1 MGRGADDI
9 GGWMD
14 VFQTLSAFAIITNAG
29 ISCFTMQVFSHQLKF
44 SDRTIMWIFVAI
56 QWFFFSVQ
64 SIIEKIIPDVTFAT
78 QMQLERMKFVVAKAI
93 EKVKDEDPE
102 ADSDDSSDEDVP
114 DDRKKSQKEK
124 VIANVDDVLNEVQDV
139 RKSLKKALKKKKKRM
154 KKGWAPPISEVMST
168 YPALSE
174 KDLEERFHACRHPS
188 LDKRSQSE
196 TLGSDILTS
205 IGSTVGGF
213 GESVYQTVTCFG
225 PSTSNSDA
233 TVEKV

>member
-114 DDRKKSQKEK
+114 GNRTKSQKA
-124 VIANVDDVLNEVQDV
+124 INNVDDVLNEVQDV
-139 RKSLKKALKKKKKRM
+139 RKSLKKKKKKM

-174 KDLEERFHACRHPS
+174 EDLEKRFHACKHPS
-188 LDKRSQSE
+188 LDTPSKSE
-196 TLGSDILTS
+196 TFGSDILNS
-205 IGSTVGGF
+205 IGSSVGGF
-213 GESVYQTVTCFG
+213 GE
-225 PSTSNSDA
+225 
-233 TVEKV
+233 